1 MNRFVSVGVSAM
13 LIGLAACTPKTL
25 VATPPPTT
33 PVVTVTPN
41 ETTNQSFWD
50 SATLYTTA
58 SIPGAFSIPAVGDYF
73 YVSVPN
79 KPGGRWEAIYNETYI
94 ALIDTRNI
102 GGSSENS
109 EFLFRA
115 LASGDTQ
122 IVISGFGEN
131 MTYSFVILQSP
142 LPPP

>member
-13 LIGLAACTPKTL
+13 LIGLAACTPKTS
-25 VATPPPTT
+25 VVIPPPTT

-79 KPGGRWEAIYNETYI
+79 KPSGRWEAIYNETYI

>member
-1 MNRFVSVGVSAM
+1 MGKTVTLVLLLTFA
-13 LIGLAACTPKTL
+13 GLAACTPKTPV
-25 VATPPPTT
+25 VAPPPTT
-33 PVVTVTPN
+33 PAVNVTPN